1 MPSRGLVTLDLE
13 RTRFLNRTA
22 PDFGSRRQPSL
33 LGTYRNGAAVCLPTL
48 GTNRRGMVV
57 FLGSEYAQAIRTWGL
72 VQIDRVY
79 MYDIATEKLY
89 MQRAT
94 GGGVDG
100 TPEVRR
106 SPCAVAA
113 GSHSGGTYEVVVF
126 VGSDKGGV
134 SSDVH
139 VVTIPGFQWFRVP
152 NTDKENKPMDGH
164 QCTVVGDGQRQM
176 LSLGGNVD
184 GVDPWR
190 DAIEILDMTELK

>member
-1 MPSRGLVTLDLE
+1 
-13 RTRFLNRTA
+13 
-22 PDFGSRRQPSL
+22 
-33 LGTYRNGAAVCLPTL
+33 
-48 GTNRRGMVV
+48 MVV